1 MAKAKILFVEDS
13 KTQAN
18 AVKDFLERNGYDVVL
33 ADNGKSAINAAKSH
47 PPDIV
52 LLDVILPDISGHE
65 VCRWLKLNSGTREIP
80 VIMLTVKGAVSDKVA
95 GLEAGADDYLPKPFD
110 EIELNARIYACLRT
124 KALQDELKQKNRQ
137 LVELLE
143 KVEILA
149 STDPLTG
156 LFNRRRF
163 EVVLENEFKRAAR
176 YNSPLACLMID
187 IDYFKKINDAYGHH
201 TGDLVLRE
209 IAQTIKN
216 TIRAIDVTARWG
228 GEEFVVL
235 LPQTDK
241 KSAFQSASRIL
252 KAISTCKF
260 TGLSDKKITASIGI
274 ASLPDPSIDAG
285 EKLVDFSD
293 IAMYDAKSKGRN
305 RIEIARD
312 ILHQGKS

>member
-33 ADNGKSAINAAKSH
+33 ADNGMSAINAAKSQ
-47 PPDIV
+47 PPDVV
-52 LLDVILPDISGHE
+52 LLDVILPDITGYE
-65 VCRWLKLNSGTREIP
+65 VCRWLKLNPDTRGIP
-80 VIMLTVKGAVSDKVA
+80 IIMLTVKGTVSDKVA

-124 KALQDELKQKNRQ
+124 KALQDELKQKNLQ

-149 STDPLTG
+149 STDPLTE

-163 EVVLENEFKRAAR
+163 EVVLENEFKRATR

-187 IDYFKKINDAYGHH
+187 IDYFKKVNDGYGHR
-201 TGDLVLRE
+201 TGDLVLHE
-209 IAQTIKN
+209 IAQIIKN
-216 TIRAIDVTARWG
+216 TLRETDVTARWG

-241 KSAFQSASRIL
+241 KAALQSASRIL
-252 KAISTCKF
+252 KAISACKF
-260 TGLSDKKITASIGI
+260 SGLPDKKITVSIGI
-274 ASLPDPSIDAG
+274 ASLPNPSIDTG

-305 RIEIARD
+305 RTEIARD
-312 ILHQGKS
+312 ILQQEES